1 MEQIIAAKPPMGE
14 GEQRGR
20 NKIKTAAQE
29 GKENTRNVKKRKKE
43 QKKKKKSQ
51 KIKPGGCE

>member
-20 NKIKTAAQE
+20 NKIKDGSTGGERKTQE
-29 GKENTRNVKKRKKE
+29 TL
-43 QKKKKKSQ
+43 KKKKKG
-51 KIKPGGCE
+51 KK

>member
-29 GKENTRNVKKRKKE
+29 GKGKHKKRLN
-43 QKKKKKSQ
+43 
-51 KIKPGGCE
+51 KIKK

>member
-43 QKKKKKSQ
+43 QKKKKPKN
-51 KIKPGGCE
+51 KTRRV

>member
-29 GKENTRNVKKRKKE
+29 GKENTRNVKKRA
-43 QKKKKKSQ
+43 KKKKKSQ